1 MGYNTN
7 FEFEIKTLMTRGRAE
22 QIANRLNEL
31 IEWEAFEVY
40 VLSDDT
46 PMNEMRER
54 WKIDVFSETWY
65 NWEKHMDILAKEF
78 PDVEFYLEGN
88 GENSDDW
95 WIALFKGER
104 KQIKYCTPPID
115 EWED

>member
-1 MGYNTN
+1 MGYCTS
-7 FEFEIKTLMTRGRAE
+7 FDFEIRTLMTRERAE
-22 QIANRLNEL
+22 QIANRLNKL
-31 IEWEAFEVY
+31 IGWEAFEVF
-40 VLSDDT
+40 VLSDSI
-46 PMNEMRER
+46 PMDEMREH
-54 WKIDVFSETWY
+54 WAIDVSSETWY
-65 NWEKHMDILAKEF
+65 DWEVDMDILAEEF

-95 WIALFKGER
+95 WIALFKGKR